1 MNERIPTMG
10 VKQNKYWAYLY
21 ESHPVNNE
29 RVAQIRFI
37 QSIVEYFQDVK
48 LVPLYWYLIKYSRI
62 FCKND
67 PQNDSKSARVLH
79 RRRACAEI
87 RLILVEGDEDSE
99 IHGRMLINSV

>member
-10 VKQNKYWAYLY
+10 VKQNKYWVYLY

-29 RVAQIRFI
+29 RKRFI
-37 QSIVEYFQDVK
+37 RSIVEYFRDVK
-48 LVPLYWYLIKYSRI
+48 LVPLYWYLIRYSRI

-79 RRRACAEI
+79 RRKACAEI
-87 RLILVEGDEDSE
+87 KFILVEGDDGSE
-99 IHGRMLINSV
+99 IHRRMLINSV